1 VQSSPG
7 VENKTGIVC
16 AFVRT
21 VAAFPLPLYITIEV
35 TKATGGAPNYR
46 PPFVRARITN
56 SVGPVYF
63 PSVAKADAPGAWT
76 AECGGFDAKN
86 RFRFRNGF
94 SSSLQDSAASAKLM
108 TKIIGSGR

>member
-1 VQSSPG
+1 MRICFAARLIAIEVVLVMVQSSPG

-46 PPFVRARITN
+46 PPPRSRPDNEFGWEGLFSIRC
-56 SVGPVYF
+56 
-63 PSVAKADAPGAWT
+63 
-76 AECGGFDAKN
+76 EGGC
-86 RFRFRNGF
+86 
-94 SSSLQDSAASAKLM
+94 
-108 TKIIGSGR
+108 TKSGDIGMRRL